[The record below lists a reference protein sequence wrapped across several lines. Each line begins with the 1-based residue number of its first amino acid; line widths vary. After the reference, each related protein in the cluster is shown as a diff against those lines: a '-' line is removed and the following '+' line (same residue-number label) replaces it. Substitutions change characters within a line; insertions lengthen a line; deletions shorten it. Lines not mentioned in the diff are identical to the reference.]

1 MLKVFIV
8 NFKQIS
14 HVVLMFPLLTSNKQ
28 MLPWLLCTE
37 FEQVGSITVETAE
50 QYMLFR
56 INSFRAT
63 F

>member
-50 QYMLFR
+50 QCMLFH
-56 INSFRAT
+56 INSFSAT

>member
-37 FEQVGSITVETAE
+37 FEQVVSITVETAE
-50 QYMLFR
+50 QCMLFR
-56 INSFRAT
+56 IN
-63 F
+63 

>member
-50 QYMLFR
+50 QCMLFR
-56 INSFRAT
+56 IN
-63 F
+63 